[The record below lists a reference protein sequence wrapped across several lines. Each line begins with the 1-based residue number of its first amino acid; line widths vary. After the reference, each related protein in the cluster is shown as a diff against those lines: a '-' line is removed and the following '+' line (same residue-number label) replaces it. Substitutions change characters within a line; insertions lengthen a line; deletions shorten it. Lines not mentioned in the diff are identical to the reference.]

1 VVNRSTTGDNFL
13 DFNDN
18 LFTAYGYLLF
28 GKSTVGGQQNMILLP
43 SRYRN
48 PAGLYRLMVTAGW
61 GQTNNNISVC
71 ADAGESERA
80 QLAKYVFERRGGAG

>member
-1 VVNRSTTGDNFL
+1 
-13 DFNDN
+13 
-18 LFTAYGYLLF
+18 
-28 GKSTVGGQQNMILLP
+28 MILLP